1 MFILASTGFSLGKI
15 FDPIYRLL
23 AYIVAF
29 FYSLIPD
36 YVFAIAMLTI
46 AVMVVL
52 TPLSVKSIRG
62 MMAMQKLQPEMQKIR
77 QKYKDDKQRLQEEM
91 MRVYRENNVPMTGG
105 CLPMLLQLPVLF
117 ILYGL
122 IEGLTHRT
130 PGPHSKPDPLYI
142 SHTSLLYH
150 NLIANNGKISD
161 FGVNLAKSALNHH
174 ASFSHAIIFWLIV
187 AISVAFGY
195 LQMAQMNRRNSSA
208 MQQLNPQMQSMN
220 KFMPIMFGILYV
232 FLGAILNVYFIVS
245 SVYRIGLQELTF
257 RYHPDLRGESS
268 TGAGRSAVDTTA
280 REREV
285 PPPGSRP
292 SSSKHPTS
300 NPPRSGARPTS
311 GPKRLGQ
318 GHETRN
324 ANSRGTQEG
333 GMRRESKRRP
343 DSPGKPLVDGKRK
356 HGGEQGGAAREGV
369 GQGNAS
375 RPSPGTTSNGKK
387 QAGELSGE
395 SQKGESAERR
405 KKTQG

>member
-1 MFILASTGFSLGKI
+1 MFLIASTGFSLGKI

-29 FYSLIPD
+29 FYSLVPD

-150 NLIANNGKISD
+150 NLIANDGKISD

-174 ASFSHAIIFWLIV
+174 ASFPHAIIFWIIV

-245 SVYRIGLQELTF
+245 SIYRIGLQELTF
-257 RYHPDLRGESS
+257 RYHPDLQGESAKGGKAS
-268 TGAGRSAVDTTA
+268 IDVTA
-280 REREV
+280 QEREV
-285 PPPGSRP
+285 PPSTTRPNSARRATSNASRQPNRSPSGSKPSSQKLGPGSAKSQGPREAKGRP
-292 SSSKHPTS
+292 RT
-300 NPPRSGARPTS
+300 AT
-311 GPKRLGQ
+311 
-318 GHETRN
+318 E
-324 ANSRGTQEG
+324 QEG
-333 GMRRESKRRP
+333 KVR
-343 DSPGKPLVDGKRK
+343 KPLV
-356 HGGEQGGAAREGV
+356 EGR
-369 GQGNAS
+369 QPAS
-375 RPSPGTTSNGKK
+375 RGAGEEVARRKVAKSPPEASGNGKA
-387 QAGELSGE
+387 QAGELVGD
-395 SQKGESAERR
+395 SQKKELPERR
-405 KKTQG
+405 KKGQG